1 MVWGPVMGLTDSLL
15 MGRGSR
21 RPLSP
26 PWSPPPPELQPAQLR
41 RESQNLEVGKDQLPR
56 PPPCPNTVLIPGQ
69 RSESP
74 YSVLWGAQPAS
85 AGWPLILGFL
95 RLCWVLGTISPSVSV
110 PRNTCHWMAK
120 ARMAAAELL
129 TSGTPVPPHLT
140 GSHRC

>member
-41 RESQNLEVGKDQLPR
+41 RESQNLEVGKDQLP
-56 PPPCPNTVLIPGQ
+56 PTPPCPNTVLIPGQ

-74 YSVLWGAQPAS
+74 YSVLWGAPPAS
-85 AGWPLILGFL
+85 
-95 RLCWVLGTISPSVSV
+95 V
-110 PRNTCHWMAK
+110 
-120 ARMAAAELL
+120 E
-129 TSGTPVPPHLT
+129 
-140 GSHRC
+140 